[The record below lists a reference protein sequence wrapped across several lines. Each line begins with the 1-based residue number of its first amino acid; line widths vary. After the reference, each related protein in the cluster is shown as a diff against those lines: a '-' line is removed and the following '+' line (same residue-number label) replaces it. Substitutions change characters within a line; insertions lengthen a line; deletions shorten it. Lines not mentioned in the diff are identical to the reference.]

1 MYNEGFTSLKHKN
14 YVEGKQNKYG
24 CHGGRTLQ
32 NRWCILCSVIDMSIF
47 SGQNIS
53 KLRDMKPLTN
63 ERKRNKRKT
72 TIYVIKEFMKNRFF
86 NAYILF
92 FPCKMEIDS
101 IFLLFL
107 FLSFVKGFISLSL
120 LIFWPEKIDMSM
132 TEHKM
137 HHLFCSVR
145 PPLCYYV
152 QVWVYHL
159 QMSMKTNTNHANVC
173 IPIYLELLYMQ
184 LLYWTIWLVN

>member
-1 MYNEGFTSLKHKN
+1 MNSFIT
-14 YVEGKQNKYG
+14 
-24 CHGGRTLQ
+24 
-32 NRWCILCSVIDMSIF
+32 
-47 SGQNIS
+47 
-53 KLRDMKPLTN
+53 
-63 ERKRNKRKT
+63 
-72 TIYVIKEFMKNRFF
+72 
-86 NAYILF
+86 YIVV
-92 FPCKMEIDS
+92 
-101 IFLLFL
+101 FLLFL

-184 LLYWTIWLVN
+184 LLYWTIWLVNYNWWIFMCWNFKFFNNLWPILYFLFFYDDKGCYIYLEWVQWQSTFKWINFVMS